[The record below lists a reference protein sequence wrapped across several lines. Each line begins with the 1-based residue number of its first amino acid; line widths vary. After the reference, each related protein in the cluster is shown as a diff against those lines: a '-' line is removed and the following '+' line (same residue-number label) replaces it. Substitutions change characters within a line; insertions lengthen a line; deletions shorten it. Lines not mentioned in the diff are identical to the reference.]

1 MLICKI
7 KNLFPTLKPLLNS
20 ISFPLVIEILN
31 PVQLLCTKKAFLE
44 PFGCFEEMH
53 EKSTMIEGSTI
64 FILSL
69 LVKNYEC

>member
-31 PVQLLCTKKAFLE
+31 PVQLLCTNKAFLE
-44 PFGCFEEMH
+44 PFGCFEEM
-53 EKSTMIEGSTI
+53 S
-64 FILSL
+64 
-69 LVKNYEC
+69 